1 MPEESSGGLFKV
13 DSALVRDTMVEGMH
27 EKVEARLREGPP
39 ESILPVLEAE
49 GPQTGCE
56 DAKLDKGL
64 RHAGYFARVIEIE
77 MFEPA
82 RRPVDWIPEML
93 EERLAGH
100 GDWARAVTDA
110 CTDLANSEPLGKPNH
125 DDERART
132 WRIPGPGGHVRHYLS
147 SRAIGEELGRVNA
160 IAEIGDP
167 SELKR
172 LWLYGFFVRACE
184 EAVPPGEE
192 ASTDAAEPA
201 PDDE

>member
-1 MPEESSGGLFKV
+1 MPEEPRGLFQV
-13 DSALVRDTMVEGMH
+13 DSALVRDTMVEAIH
-27 EKVEARLREGPP
+27 EKVEALRGDAPP

-49 GPQTGCE
+49 GPTTGCE

-64 RHAGYFARVIEIE
+64 RHAGYFARVVETE

-82 RRPVDWIPEML
+82 RRPIEWVPEML
-93 EERLAGH
+93 KERLAAT
-100 GDWARAVTDA
+100 GDWARAVTEA
-110 CTDLANSEPLGKPNH
+110 CTDIANSEPLGKPSH

-132 WRIPGPGGHVRHYLS
+132 WRIPGPGGHVRHYAS
-147 SRAIGEELGRVNA
+147 SRAIGEELGRISA

-184 EAVPPGEE
+184 EAMPPE
-192 ASTDAAEPA
+192 AAEHPA
-201 PDDE
+201 AEEPPAAEE

>member
-1 MPEESSGGLFKV
+1 MPEEPRGLFQV
-13 DSALVRDTMVEGMH
+13 DSALVRDTMVEAIH
-27 EKVEARLREGPP
+27 EKVEALRGDGPP

-49 GPQTGCE
+49 GPTTGCE

-64 RHAGYFARVIEIE
+64 RHAGYFARVVETE

-82 RRPVDWIPEML
+82 RRPIEWVPEML
-93 EERLAGH
+93 KERLAAT
-100 GDWARAVTDA
+100 GDWARAVTEA
-110 CTDLANSEPLGKPNH
+110 CTDIANSEPLGKPSH

-132 WRIPGPGGHVRHYLS
+132 WRIPGPGGHVRHYAS
-147 SRAIGEELGRVNA
+147 SRAIGEELGRISA

-184 EAVPPGEE
+184 EAMPPE
-192 ASTDAAEPA
+192 AAEHPA
-201 PDDE
+201 AEEPPAAEE

>member
-1 MPEESSGGLFKV
+1 MPDEPSGLFQV
-13 DSALVRDTMVEGMH
+13 DSALVRDTIVEAIH
-27 EKVEARLREGPP
+27 EKVEARRREGPP

-49 GPQTGCE
+49 GPASGCE

-64 RHAGYFARVIEIE
+64 RHAGYLARVVEVE

-82 RRPVDWIPEML
+82 RRQAEWIAPML
-93 EERLAGH
+93 EERLADD
-100 GDWARAVTDA
+100 GDWARAVVEA
-110 CTDLANSEPLGKPNH
+110 CTDLANSEPLGKPSP

-132 WRIPGPGGHVRHYLS
+132 WRIPGPGGHVRHYTS
-147 SRAIGEELGRVNA
+147 SRAIGEELGRVSS

-184 EAVPPGEE
+184 EALPRDGEE
-192 ASTDAAEPA
+192 AGSED
-201 PDDE
+201 